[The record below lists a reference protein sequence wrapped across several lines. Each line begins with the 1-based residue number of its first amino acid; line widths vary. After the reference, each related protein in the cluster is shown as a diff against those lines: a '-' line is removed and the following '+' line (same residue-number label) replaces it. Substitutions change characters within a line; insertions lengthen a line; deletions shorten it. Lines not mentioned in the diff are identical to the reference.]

1 MTGRIEHPAQGILSR
16 TYAVLKWRAV
26 QRAHLLAGRPQPGGR
41 DPAPGALALVQD
53 LVNTVDREHGPDL
66 LDDTAGLADW
76 LALRD
81 LDGRRVTPTD
91 LDHAREL
98 REALRGL
105 LLANNGEPEPPDAR
119 VVLEAAARR
128 AHLAV
133 RLPADGAAL
142 TPLAPGVDGALGQ
155 VVAAAL
161 VAMWDG
167 TWARL
172 KACPRD
178 VCHWAFYDR
187 SPNASATWCAMSIC
201 GSRTK
206 ARAYY
211 RRRRALGAC

>member
-1 MTGRIEHPAQGILSR
+1 
-16 TYAVLKWRAV
+16 VLKWRAV
-26 QRAHLLAGRPQPGGR
+26 QRTHLLAGRPQPGGR
-41 DPAPGALALVQD
+41 EPAPGALALVQD

-66 LDDTAGLADW
+66 LEEPAGLAEW
-76 LALRD
+76 LAHRGLA
-81 LDGRRVTPTD
+81 DGAVSAAD
-91 LDHAREL
+91 VAHAREL

-105 LLANNGEPEPPDAR
+105 LLANNGEAEPPDAR
-119 VVLEAAARR
+119 VVLEAAAQR
-128 AHLAV
+128 ARLAA
-133 RLPADGAAL
+133 RLPATGAAL

-161 VAMWDG
+161 IAMWDG
-167 TWARL
+167 TWTRL

-187 SPNASATWCAMSIC
+187 SPNASATWCSMSIC

-211 RRRRALGAC
+211 RRRKSAH

>member
-1 MTGRIEHPAQGILSR
+1 
-16 TYAVLKWRAV
+16 VLKWRAV
-26 QRAHLLAGRPQPGGR
+26 QRTHLLAGRPQPGGR
-41 DPAPGALALVQD
+41 EPAPGALVLVQD

-66 LDDTAGLADW
+66 LDDAAGFAEW
-76 LALRD
+76 LAHRGLQAAAVTDDDLRN
-81 LDGRRVTPTD
+81 
-91 LDHAREL
+91 AREL

-105 LLANNGEPEPPDAR
+105 LLANNGETEPPDAR

-128 AHLAV
+128 ARLAA
-133 RLPADGAAL
+133 RLPATGAAL

-167 TWARL
+167 TWTRL

-201 GSRTK
+201 GQRMK

-211 RRRRALGAC
+211 QRQRASAD

>member
-1 MTGRIEHPAQGILSR
+1 
-16 TYAVLKWRAV
+16 VLKWRAV
-26 QRAHLLAGRPQPGGR
+26 QRTHLLAGRPQPGGR
-41 DPAPGALALVQD
+41 EPAPGALALVQD

-66 LDDTAGLADW
+66 LEDAAGFTEW
-76 LALRD
+76 LAHRGLGDSAVSDAD
-81 LDGRRVTPTD
+81 LE
-91 LDHAREL
+91 HAREL

-105 LLANNGEPEPPDAR
+105 LLANNGAPEPPDAR
-119 VVLEAAARR
+119 VVLEAAAQR
-128 AHLAV
+128 ARLVA
-133 RLPADGAAL
+133 RLPATGAAL

-172 KACPRD
+172 KACSRD

-187 SPNASATWCAMSIC
+187 SPNASATWCSMSIC

-211 RRRRALGAC
+211 RRRRASAR

>member
-1 MTGRIEHPAQGILSR
+1 MPGSIEHPAQGILSR

-26 QRAHLLAGRPQPGGR
+26 QRTHLLAGRPQPGGR
-41 DPAPGALALVQD
+41 EPAPGALALVQG

-66 LDDTAGLADW
+66 LDDADGLAEW
-76 LALRD
+76 LAHRELQ
-81 LDGRRVTPTD
+81 DGAVSQTD
-91 LDHAREL
+91 LEHAKEL

-105 LLANNGEPEPPDAR
+105 LLANTGAPEPPDAR

-128 AHLAV
+128 AHLAA
-133 RLPADGAAL
+133 RLPATGAAL

-167 TWARL
+167 TWPRL
-172 KACPRD
+172 KACQRD
-178 VCHWAFYDR
+178 ACHWAFYDR

-211 RRRRALGAC
+211 QRRKSAH

>member
-1 MTGRIEHPAQGILSR
+1 LHD
-16 TYAVLKWRAV
+16 V
-26 QRAHLLAGRPQPGGR
+26 QRTHLLAGGPQPGGR
-41 DPAPGALALVQD
+41 EPAPGALALVQD

-66 LDDTAGLADW
+66 LDDAAGLDEW
-76 LALRD
+76 LALRG
-81 LDGRRVTPTD
+81 LDGPVAPADLRR
-91 LDHAREL
+91 AREL

-105 LLANNGEPEPPDAR
+105 LLANNGAPEPAGAR
-119 VVLEAAARR
+119 VVLEAAAQR
-128 AHLAV
+128 ARLAP
-133 RLPADGAAL
+133 RLAPDGPAL

-167 TWARL
+167 AWARL
-172 KACPRD
+172 KACPRES
-178 VCHWAFYDR
+178 CQWAFYDR

-211 RRRRALGAC
+211 RRRRASAH

>member
-1 MTGRIEHPAQGILSR
+1 MTGSIEHSAQGILSR

-41 DPAPGALALVQD
+41 DPAPGALARVQD

-66 LDDTAGLADW
+66 LDEPAGLAEW

-81 LDGRRVTPTD
+81 LGAGRVTQD
-91 LDHAREL
+91 ELDHARAL

-105 LLANNGEPEPPDAR
+105 LLANNGGPEPADAR
-119 VVLEAAARR
+119 VVLEAAAQR
-128 AHLAV
+128 ARLAV
-133 RLPADGAAL
+133 RLPAQGAAL
-142 TPLAPGVDGALGQ
+142 TPLAPGVDGALGH

-167 TWARL
+167 TWPRL

-178 VCHWAFYDR
+178 ACQWAFYDR
-187 SPNASATWCAMSIC
+187 SPNASATWCAMAIC

-211 RRRRALGAC
+211 RRRKSAH